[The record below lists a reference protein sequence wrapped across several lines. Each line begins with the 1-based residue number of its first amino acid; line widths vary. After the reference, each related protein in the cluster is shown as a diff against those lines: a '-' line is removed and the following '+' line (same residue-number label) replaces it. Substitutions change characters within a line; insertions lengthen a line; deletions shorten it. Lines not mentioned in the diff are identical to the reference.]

1 MIGFELPAED
11 IDAVTR
17 VVRALGSH
25 RYVAGRLHMVHAFA
39 FASAYEGTANE
50 ALREHR
56 FDDALSNLQA
66 VEAQTQKVARDV
78 GN

>member
-1 MIGFELPAED
+1 MD
-11 IDAVTR
+11 
-17 VVRALGSH
+17 
-25 RYVAGRLHMVHAFA
+25 AGRAATARSNADAMRQRLAAKGMSLNAQTAAAVDNMQLLL
-39 FASAYEGTANE
+39 EQANE